1 MDPTISECI
10 TELKRRRNA
19 IDACISALEA
29 LDPTR
34 KLSPIYEKKGRRNEG
49 SIKPWK
55 LRSKQTMDLK

>member
-34 KLSPIYEKKGRRNEG
+34 KLSPIYEKKG
-49 SIKPWK
+49 
-55 LRSKQTMDLK
+55 